1 MSFRTILVP
10 VEQHDLMN
18 STLETALL
26 LARKFDSYIEG
37 FALRVAIPA
46 AYATVDAGT
55 VAIPQ
60 LEQDIAENAQRS
72 QSLFESFMQE
82 HGVPCGGHTAAL
94 SSKWLED
101 TPEDAP

>member
-1 MSFRTILVP
+1 
-10 VEQHDLMN
+10 
-18 STLETALL
+18 
-26 LARKFDSYIEG
+26 
-37 FALRVAIPA
+37 VAIP
-46 AYATVDAGT
+46 
-55 VAIPQ
+55 P